1 MGRSFISVRMGVKEI
16 TERWLREAHFV
27 KREDELY
34 LRDLVSMAKRHS
46 SEAFSAFDD
55 PLEAVF
61 YSVLIELLKE
71 QERRL
76 RVDP

>member
-16 TERWLREAHFV
+16 TERWLREARFV
-27 KREDELY
+27 KREDEPY
-34 LRDLVSMAKRHS
+34 LRDLVSMAKRYS
-46 SEAFSAFDD
+46 SEAFSVFDD

-71 QERRL
+71 RERRL